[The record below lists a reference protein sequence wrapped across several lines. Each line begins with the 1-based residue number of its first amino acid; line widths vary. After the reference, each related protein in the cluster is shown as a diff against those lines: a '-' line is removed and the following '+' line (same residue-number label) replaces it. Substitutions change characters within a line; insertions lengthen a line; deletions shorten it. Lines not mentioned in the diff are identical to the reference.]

1 MPNRPLLISLV
12 GPTAIGKTATAI
24 ELAMRLDAEIIS
36 CDSRQFFKEISIGTA
51 KPTAEEL
58 AQAKHHFVDFIGIE
72 DEYSAGDF
80 ERDVV
85 AFLDTYFK
93 TKKVCIVTGGSGLYL
108 KAITK
113 GFDALPADLVVR
125 AALIAEFEKKG
136 IRPLQKE
143 LADKDPEHFAK
154 MDQNNPQRLMR
165 ALEVC
170 RSTNQTYS
178 SFLTNKSVDRPF
190 DLLEIGINAPREV
203 LYERINSRVDLMM
216 NDGLLQEA
224 KRVYP
229 LRALNALNTVGY
241 KELFTHLDGEWSLEE
256 AVEKIKQH
264 TRNFAKRQM
273 TWFNKHTDAKWF
285 NITEKE
291 QLLDYVSE
299 QCSTR

>member
-1 MPNRPLLISLV
+1 MPNKPLLISLV

-24 ELAMRLDAEIIS
+24 ELAKRLDAEIIS
-36 CDSRQFFKEISIGTA
+36 CDSRQFYKEISIGTA

-58 AQAKHHFVDFIGIE
+58 AQAKHHFVDFISIE

-85 AFLDTYFK
+85 SFLDTYFK
-93 TKKVCIVTGGSGLYL
+93 TKNVCIVTGGSGLYL

-113 GFDALPADLVVR
+113 GFDELPADLVVR

-136 IRPLQKE
+136 IRPLQEE
-143 LADKDPEHFAK
+143 LAEKDPVHYAK
-154 MDQNNPQRLMR
+154 MDTNNPQRLMR

-170 RSTNQTYS
+170 RSTNETYS

-190 DLLEIGINAPREV
+190 DLLEVGIHADRTV
-203 LYERINSRVDLMM
+203 LYDRINTRVDQMLQG
-216 NDGLLQEA
+216 GLLEEA
-224 KRVYP
+224 KHVHP
-229 LRALNALNTVGY
+229 KRALNALNTVGY
-241 KELFTHLDGEWSLEE
+241 KELFTHFDGEWTLEE
-256 AVEKIKQH
+256 ASDKIKQH

-273 TWFNKHTDAKWF
+273 TWFNKNTDAKWF
-285 NITEKE
+285 DIAEKE

-299 QCSTR
+299 QCANR